1 MEHHKISK
9 LLHDS
14 TVSKFVTRKC
24 IEVNGLS
31 ESKFSVNK
39 NIRFE
44 TPMLRSDLRDHS
56 DAYILVKGRITA
68 EGTNNANK
76 KNKCLTFKNN
86 APFTSWISKINNTF
100 VDNAEDLD
108 IVMLIYNLLEHNKI
122 YSMT

>member
-14 TVSKFVTRKC
+14 TVSKFVIRKC

-56 DAYILVKGRITA
+56 DAYILVKRRITV

-86 APFTSWISKINNTF
+86 APFT
-100 VDNAEDLD
+100 
-108 IVMLIYNLLEHNKI
+108 
-122 YSMT
+122 